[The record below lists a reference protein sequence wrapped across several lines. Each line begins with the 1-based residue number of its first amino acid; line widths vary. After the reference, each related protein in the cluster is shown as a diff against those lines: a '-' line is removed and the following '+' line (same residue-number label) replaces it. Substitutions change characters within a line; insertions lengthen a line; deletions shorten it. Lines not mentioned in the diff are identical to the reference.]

1 MKENIDKSVVSD
13 FGREWDKFDQS
24 AVSLQEQNNSFNKY
38 FSLFPWDILPENAEG
53 FDLGCG
59 SGRWAYFCAPK
70 VGKLHCI
77 DPASLALDVAKVK
90 LANYDN
96 CVFHHVGVD
105 DIPMKDESMDFGY
118 SLGVLHHIPDTLD
131 GLKKCTNKLKEGAP
145 FLAYIYY
152 SFDNKPKWYKLVWQ
166 LTVPFRLFISILPF
180 PLKYIFCQIIALFIY
195 LPLVKLSLALEK
207 IGMNVDNIPLNSY
220 RNKAFY
226 SLRTDALDRF
236 GTKLEQR
243 FSKNQITEMMLE
255 AGLERIEFRDKDPF
269 WCALGYR
276 SNK

>member
-1 MKENIDKSVVSD
+1 
-13 FGREWDKFDQS
+13 
-24 AVSLQEQNNSFNKY
+24 
-38 FSLFPWDILPENAEG
+38 
-53 FDLGCG
+53 
-59 SGRWAYFCAPK
+59 
-70 VGKLHCI
+70 
-77 DPASLALDVAKVK
+77 
-90 LANYDN
+90 
-96 CVFHHVGVD
+96 
-105 DIPMKDESMDFGY
+105 
-118 SLGVLHHIPDTLD
+118 
-131 GLKKCTNKLKEGAP
+131 
-145 FLAYIYY
+145 
-152 SFDNKPKWYKLVWQ
+152 
-166 LTVPFRLFISILPF
+166 
-180 PLKYIFCQIIALFIY
+180 
-195 LPLVKLSLALEK
+195 VKLSLALEK